1 MKKLEHARI
10 YYLSSPELT
19 DAVIK
24 KFLTDNEKATLHG
37 GKAINAFLPTHL
49 DRLTEDWDV
58 IVSDN
63 PKAVAEQLEGQLDA
77 RYEGNFFKVLP
88 SRHKGTYRIISIVTQ
103 RPIADISVAEGPIP
117 SEMLDGINVATL
129 DHHVSRIK
137 ETLADPNKK
146 FRWRK
151 DRETLQRINIHK
163 AEQKGLPT
171 DLSGLST

>member
-10 YYLSSPELT
+10 YYLKSPELT

-24 KFLTDNEKATLHG
+24 KFLEDNEKVILHG

-49 DRLTEDWDV
+49 DRPTEDWDV
-58 IVSDN
+58 LTSED
-63 PKAVAEQLEGQLDA
+63 PKAVAEQLEHLLDT
-77 RYEGNFFKVLP
+77 RYEGNYFKVLP
-88 SRHKGTYRIISIVTQ
+88 SRHVGTYKIISIVTQ
-103 RPIADISVAEGPIP
+103 RPIADISIAEGPIP
-117 SEMLDGINVATL
+117 SEVLNGINVATL

-137 ETLADPNKK
+137 DTLADPNKK

-151 DRETLQRINIHK
+151 DTEALQRINIHRE
-163 AEQKGLPT
+163 EQKELPT